1 MNIKEL
7 TISEKAPVDLDS
19 SGKLAQFLFMHIW
32 LGIFSQL
39 IVQSSLLIFTETNKY
54 H

>member
-1 MNIKEL
+1 MNIKE
-7 TISEKAPVDLDS
+7 EAPVDLDS
-19 SGKLAQFLFMHIW
+19 SGKLSQFLFMYIW

-39 IVQSSLLIFTETNKY
+39 IVQSSLLIFTEINKY